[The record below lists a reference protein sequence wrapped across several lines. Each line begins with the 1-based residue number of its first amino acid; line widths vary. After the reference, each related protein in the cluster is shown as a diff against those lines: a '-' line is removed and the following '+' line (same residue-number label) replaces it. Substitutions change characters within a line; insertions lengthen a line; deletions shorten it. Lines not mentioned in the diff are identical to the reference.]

1 MKMHTTQEILNMICD
16 RNLVE
21 NLRREAKSRARTL
34 ESIVY
39 VYYRPE
45 WCNATVT
52 TEYKGKENL
61 FFKVEKPIDKL
72 PQMC

>member
-1 MKMHTTQEILNMICD
+1 MKMHITQEILNMICD

-21 NLRREAKSRARTL
+21 NLRWEAESRARVLKRT
-34 ESIVY
+34 VY

-52 TEYKGKENL
+52 TGYKEEENL
-61 FFKVEKPIDKL
+61 LFKVKNNA
-72 PQMC
+72 